1 MKAKNLT
8 KAAFL
13 EKIVDFET
21 NPNEWKFLG
30 ARPAIIDFYASWCGP
45 SKMLAPILD
54 EIAGE
59 YEGQVDVYKVN
70 VEEEEILA
78 SLFGIRGVPSILF
91 IPMTGN
97 PQMSQGALSKN
108 SLNEAIKTILL
119 NQ

>member
-21 NPNEWKFLG
+21 TPNEWKFLG

-45 SKMLAPILD
+45 CKMLAPILD